1 MSNTQD
7 VNYYLIITTLRD
19 YKFDVKN
26 NFEFLGFPSRNK
38 NSVKNFKVGDKII
51 FYLTKIS
58 SFAAIVEV
66 SGEYFYS
73 TEKIWEDEFDLWP
86 HRIKCKVKKYI
97 DDPKKMIYIKNIW
110 DNLDMISNKHK
121 WGSQVQGSYRKIT
134 ENDYNIISKEIM
146 EVK

>member
-1 MSNTQD
+1 MSDKQET
-7 VNYYLIITTLRD
+7 NYYLIITTRKD

-26 NFEFLGFPSRNK
+26 NFKFLGFPSRNR

-58 SFAAIVEV
+58 SFAAVVEV
-66 SGEYFYS
+66 TGEYFFS

-86 HRIKCKVKKYI
+86 HRIKCKPIKYI
-97 DDPKKMIYIKNIW
+97 EDPEKMIYIKDIW
-110 DNLDMISNKHK
+110 DNLDMISNKDK
-121 WGSQVQGSYRKIT
+121 WGSQVQGSFRKIT
-134 ENDYNIISKEIM
+134 ENDYNVISKEIM